1 MIYTVSV
8 PSYALTFRFGKGVYK
23 ETDVHVYSLASS
35 ILLSH
40 IICIMYISCSCF
52 VFIIFTV
59 VHMFIYVLKLS
70 MIGGNKEYLTISKV
84 ILCSQISLRPLNC
97 VINAA
102 MHVHRRFVNRIITHL
117 QIFAYLM

>member
-1 MIYTVSV
+1 MICTVSV

-23 ETDVHVYSLASS
+23 GTDVHVYSLASS

-40 IICIMYISCSCF
+40 IICIMYICCSCF

-70 MIGGNKEYLTISKV
+70 MNG
-84 ILCSQISLRPLNC
+84 
-97 VINAA
+97 
-102 MHVHRRFVNRIITHL
+102 
-117 QIFAYLM
+117 